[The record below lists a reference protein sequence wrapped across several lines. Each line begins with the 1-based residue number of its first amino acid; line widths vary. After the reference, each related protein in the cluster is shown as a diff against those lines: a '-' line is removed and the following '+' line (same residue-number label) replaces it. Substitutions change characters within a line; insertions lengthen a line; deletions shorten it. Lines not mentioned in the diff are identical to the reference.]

1 MRDLKGISA
10 RRTRVRRAKFVT
22 VWDAF
27 KECDF
32 SFTYKDF
39 LDVWTDMYGR
49 FLPTNG
55 QFNSD
60 LAWLGRNHVRVYRT
74 RCVVPGIDY
83 RTSMAWL
90 GPVEETVYYH
100 TVFPQDR
107 IIFF

>member
-27 KECDF
+27 KERDL

-49 FLPTNG
+49 FPPTNG

-60 LAWLGRNHVRVYRT
+60 LAWLGRNHARVYRT

-90 GPVEETVYYH
+90 GPVEETVYYL
-100 TVFPQDR
+100 DR
-107 IIFF
+107 KSVV